1 MVNGKVGTTH
11 GEGRWGK
18 VGVVQAMVGFPFNV
32 VWAEERIGRDVVFYF
47 GFDDG
52 RRWNN
57 TGCGEDVLKNWLEAV
72 FVDGVVGCFLADLSA
87 AEVVVP
93 VDVVCPAAFTG
104 RRRCWM
110 IDREEEF
117 ALEHEEKV
125 DVAET
130 VLGVATRHVDERIG
144 HVW

>member
-18 VGVVQAMVGFPFNV
+18 VGVVQAMVGFPFDV
-32 VWAEERIGRDVVFYF
+32 IRPEERIGRDVVLYF
-47 GFDDG
+47 GFDGG

-93 VDVVCPAAFTG
+93 VDVVCSAAFTG
-104 RRRCWM
+104 RHRCRVV
-110 IDREEEF
+110 DREEEF
-117 ALEHEEKV
+117 AL
-125 DVAET
+125 
-130 VLGVATRHVDERIG
+130 
-144 HVW
+144 

>member
-18 VGVVQAMVGFPFNV
+18 VGVVQAMVGFPFDV

-47 GFDDG
+47 GFDGG
-52 RRWNN
+52 RRWKN

-87 AEVVVP
+87 
-93 VDVVCPAAFTG
+93 
-104 RRRCWM
+104 
-110 IDREEEF
+110 
-117 ALEHEEKV
+117 
-125 DVAET
+125 VAN
-130 VLGVATRHVDERIG
+130 D
-144 HVW
+144 